1 MIRLLKSF
9 VMLAAALLCIFYAT
23 NNVANLNNMYGALA
37 YVLGNQDHAV
47 YPAAFGPAVTFGPL
61 IWVAVVIVLIGEY
74 GAGLLALKG
83 SWDMFRARGK
93 SADEF
98 QNSKSTALVACLV
111 GILTWF
117 GLFMAIGGAYFQM
130 WQTTVGAGS
139 QGDAFRFAAMLGII
153 FLIVQSRD
161 D

>member
-1 MIRLLKSF
+1 MIRLLKAF

-23 NNVANLNNMYGALA
+23 NNVANLTNMYGALA
-37 YVLGNQDHAV
+37 YVMSNQDHTV
-47 YPAAFGPAVTFGPL
+47 YPSAFGPAVTFGPL
-61 IWVAVVIVLIGEY
+61 IWVAAILVLIGEY
-74 GAGLLALKG
+74 AAGLLALKG
-83 SWDMFRARGK
+83 SWDLFSAGGK

-98 QNSKSTALVACLV
+98 QAAKSTALAACLV

-130 WQTTVGAGS
+130 WQTTVGQGS
-139 QGDAFRFAAMLGII
+139 QADAFRFAAMLGII
-153 FLIVQSRD
+153 FLIIQSRD

>member
-1 MIRLLKSF
+1 MIRLFKTLIVFS
-9 VMLAAALLCIFYAT
+9 AALLCIFYAT
-23 NNVANLNNMYGALA
+23 NNVANLNGMYGALS
-37 YVLGNQDHAV
+37 YVMGNQDHVV
-47 YPAAFGPAVTFGPL
+47 YPNAFGPAITFGPL
-61 IWVAVVIVLIGEY
+61 IWFAVVIVLIGEY

-93 SADEF
+93 SADDF
-98 QNSKSTALVACLV
+98 QTAKKTAMLACLV

-130 WQTTVGAGS
+130 WQTTVGADS

-153 FLIVQSRD
+153 FLILQVRD
-161 D
+161 E

>member
-1 MIRLLKSF
+1 MIRLFKALIVFS
-9 VMLAAALLCIFYAT
+9 AALLCIFYAT
-23 NNVANLNNMYGALA
+23 NNVVNLDAMYGALA

-47 YPAAFGPAVTFGPL
+47 YPNAFGPAVTFGPL

-83 SWDMFRARGK
+83 SWDMLRARGK

-98 QNSKSTALVACLV
+98 QAAKKTALLACLV

-161 D
+161 E

>member
-9 VMLAAALLCIFYAT
+9 VMLAVAMLCIFYAT
-23 NNVANLNNMYGALA
+23 NNVANIGNMYGALA
-37 YVLGNQDHAV
+37 YVLGNQEHTA
-47 YPAAFGPAVTFGPL
+47 YPVAFGPAVTFGPL
-61 IWVAVVIVLIGEY
+61 IWVAVVVVLIGEY

-98 QNSKSTALVACLV
+98 QAAKTSALAACLV

-130 WQTTVGAGS
+130 WQTVVGQGS
-139 QGDAFRFAAMLGII
+139 QADAFRFAAMLGII

-161 D
+161 E

>member
-1 MIRLLKSF
+1 MIRLLKSL
-9 VMLAAALLCIFYAT
+9 VMLSVALLCIFYAT
-23 NNVANLNNMYGALA
+23 NNVANLGNMYGALA
-37 YVLGNQDHAV
+37 YVLGNQDHTV
-47 YPAAFGPAVTFGPL
+47 YPSAFGPAITFGPL

-83 SWDMFRARGK
+83 AWDLFAARGK
-93 SADEF
+93 SAEEF
-98 QNSKSTALVACLV
+98 QAAKGMALTACLV

-117 GLFMAIGGAYFQM
+117 GLFMAVGGAYFQM

-139 QGDAFRFAAMLGII
+139 QADAFRFAAMLGII
-153 FLIVQSRD
+153 FLIVNSRD

>member
-9 VMLAAALLCIFYAT
+9 VVLAAALLCIFYAT
-23 NNVANLNNMYGALA
+23 NNVVNLNNMYGALA
-37 YVLGNQDHAV
+37 YVLGNQDHTV
-47 YPAAFGPAVTFGPL
+47 YPTAFGPAVTFGPL

-93 SADEF
+93 SADAF
-98 QNSKSTALVACLV
+98 QKSKSTALVACLV
-111 GILTWF
+111 GLLTWF

-130 WQTTVGAGS
+130 WQTTVGQGS

-161 D
+161 E

>member
-1 MIRLLKSF
+1 MIRLLKSL
-9 VMLAAALLCIFYAT
+9 VMLSVALLCIFYAT
-23 NNVANLNNMYGALA
+23 NNVANLGNMYGALA
-37 YVLGNQDHAV
+37 YVLGNQDHTV
-47 YPAAFGPAVTFGPL
+47 YPSAFGPAITFGPL

-83 SWDMFRARGK
+83 AWDLFAARGK
-93 SADEF
+93 SAEEF
-98 QNSKSTALVACLV
+98 QAAKGMALTACLV

-117 GLFMAIGGAYFQM
+117 GLFMAVGGAYFQM

-139 QGDAFRFAAMLGII
+139 QADAFRFAAMLGII
-153 FLIVQSRD
+153 FLIVNSCD

>member
-1 MIRLLKSF
+1 MIRLLKSL
-9 VMLAAALLCIFYAT
+9 VMLSVALLCIFYAT
-23 NNVANLNNMYGALA
+23 NNVANLGNMYGALA
-37 YVLGNQDHAV
+37 YVLGNQDHTV
-47 YPAAFGPAVTFGPL
+47 YPAAFGPAITFGPL

-83 SWDMFRARGK
+83 AWDLFAARGK
-93 SADEF
+93 SAEEF
-98 QNSKSTALVACLV
+98 QAAKGMALTACLV

-117 GLFMAIGGAYFQM
+117 GLFMAVGGAYFQM

-139 QGDAFRFAAMLGII
+139 QADAFRFAAMLGII
-153 FLIVQSRD
+153 FLIVNSRD